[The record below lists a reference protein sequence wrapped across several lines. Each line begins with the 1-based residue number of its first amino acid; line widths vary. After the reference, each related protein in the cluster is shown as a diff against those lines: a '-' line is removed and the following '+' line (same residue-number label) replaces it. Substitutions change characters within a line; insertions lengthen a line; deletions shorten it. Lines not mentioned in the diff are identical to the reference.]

1 MSWLSD
7 KKISKTLIS
16 KFLFDFVYWE
26 TFRVLCCLLIFFKI
40 NFLEKFLSGIPSE
53 CQTVWIQIRPHDL
66 SGLIWI
72 QAVCKGYQQTTLVG
86 KELTGAVKNTL
97 ASPPN
102 EGCNI
107 CVSLEFLY
115 GIWSWLD
122 RKAVNTW
129 KIIRQNYSQL
139 ALV

>member
-1 MSWLSD
+1 MSS
-7 KKISKTLIS
+7 LIW
-16 KFLFDFVYWE
+16 V
-26 TFRVLCCLLIFFKI
+26 
-40 NFLEKFLSGIPSE
+40 
-53 CQTVWIQIRPHDL
+53 QTV
-66 SGLIWI
+66 
-72 QAVCKGYQQTTLVG
+72 CKSYQQTTLVG
-86 KELTGAVKNTL
+86 KEFTVAVKNTL

-129 KIIRQNYSQL
+129 KFIQKNKSTCMNLMSIGPDHFDVISSSCL
-139 ALV
+139 KGLVCNI